1 MPEKMISARGR
12 SRDLPAKY
20 YKRNG
25 PLLAKGLA
33 FSLVLGTMPIF
44 FITLTISAY
53 IYKVSPGLQELVTGQ
68 LLDVL
73 PANLSTLL
81 LTQIHRLASRAG
93 SLGLITIAIFIVTSI
108 ALFDSLEG
116 SMSAMLSSKRRK
128 FHHARLI
135 SLSLMSGVVIVYYL
149 TVALSATARYFKD
162 FLSLSPQL
170 FYWGSKFTSGLFF
183 AFILLVLYYLF
194 SRRRLRF
201 FPTLTIACISSFFW
215 QLIGAAGSRLIQ
227 YAGGQLLVYGAIT
240 WIIIF
245 LTYMRLL
252 AELIIISSLLVGEFS
267 PA

>member
-1 MPEKMISARGR
+1 MSSARGQ

-44 FITLTISAY
+44 FLTLTISAY
-53 IYKVSPGLQELVTGQ
+53 IYKVSRGLQELVTGQ
-68 LLDVL
+68 LFDFL
-73 PANLSTLL
+73 PESLSTLL

-93 SLGLITIAIFIVTSI
+93 SLGLVTIVVFIVTSV

-116 SMSAMLSSKRRK
+116 AMSAMLSSKRRK

-149 TVALSATARYFKD
+149 TVALSAAAYYFKD
-162 FLSLSPQL
+162 FLSLPLQL
-170 FYWGSKFTSGLFF
+170 FYWASKFTSALFF
-183 AFILLVLYYLF
+183 AFILLGLYYIF

-201 FPTLTIACISSFFW
+201 FPTLAIACTSSFVW

-227 YAGGQLLVYGAIT
+227 YAGSQLLVYGAIT
-240 WIIIF
+240 WLIIF
-245 LTYMRLL
+245 LAYMRLL
-252 AELIIISSLLVGEFS
+252 AELIIISSLLVAEFS